1 MDRNNILFVIAIVFA
16 LWFAFAG
23 IIWVYWMAL
32 YIAFPFGVLSFFI
45 WKNIKKDGR
54 KRNTVIPVLL
64 LSGLL
69 CSLAMLILP
78 LLGIRF

>member
-1 MDRNNILFVIAIVFA
+1 MDRNNILFVIAIAFA
-16 LWFAFAG
+16 LWFALTG
-23 IIWVYWMAL
+23 IFWLFWIPLLISY
-32 YIAFPFGVLSFFI
+32 PFGVASFFI